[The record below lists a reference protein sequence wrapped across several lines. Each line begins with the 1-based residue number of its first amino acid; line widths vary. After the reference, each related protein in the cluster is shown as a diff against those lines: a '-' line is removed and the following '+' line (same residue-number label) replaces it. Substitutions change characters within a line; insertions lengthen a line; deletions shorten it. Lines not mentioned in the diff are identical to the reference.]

1 MGDPNAR
8 ARRGAT
14 ALHEACRGGGGGG
27 EMEGG
32 STSATAKRDH
42 KGAAAKAAACAVAKL
57 LLEAGAPPDAG
68 DAVLRRTAGEAALAA
83 GHPALAR
90 LVHAYAGAERRGDWA
105 AGNLRMLFDS
115 APPEHLREAGGS
127 KWHFL

>member
-1 MGDPNAR
+1 MRLPF
-8 ARRGAT
+8 
-14 ALHEACRGGGGGG
+14 
-27 EMEGG
+27 
-32 STSATAKRDH
+32 
-42 KGAAAKAAACAVAKL
+42 
-57 LLEAGAPPDAG
+57 
-68 DAVLRRTAGEAALAA
+68 AA

-90 LVHAYAGAERRGDWA
+90 LVHAYAGAEGHGDWA

>member
-1 MGDPNAR
+1 MFLIR
-8 ARRGAT
+8 RRTRGAP
-14 ALHEACRGGGGGG
+14 C
-27 EMEGG
+27 
-32 STSATAKRDH
+32 
-42 KGAAAKAAACAVAKL
+42 CA
-57 LLEAGAPPDAG
+57 GP
-68 DAVLRRTAGEAALAA
+68 RRRLPFAA

-90 LVHAYAGAERRGDWA
+90 LVHAYAGAEGHGDWA